1 MCENVFDDL
10 LDKTIKK
17 KNNEVIKKLMIQ
29 LRKIIND
36 IDSLNINDPDY
47 EKKLINLNNTF
58 DNTNLK
64 INKLKTYS
72 RIQNELSDD
81 NNENEDD
88 ELLINK
94 EEENLL
100 ERQFNQIKEQRINA
114 SRELRKL
121 DPLLHDRIVGSP
133 LAGGLNHKNIHGG
146 LKLIQKAGNIPE
158 LPLEQL
164 LTNINRKF
172 NHTT

>member
-1 MCENVFDDL
+1 
-10 LDKTIKK
+10 
-17 KNNEVIKKLMIQ
+17 MIQ

-36 IDSLNINDPDY
+36 INNLNINDPDY

-81 NNENEDD
+81 NNESKND
-88 ELLINK
+88 ELLIN
-94 EEENLL
+94 EEEKNLL
-100 ERQFNQIKEQRINA
+100 ERQVEQIKEQRINA
-114 SRELRKL
+114 SRELRRL
-121 DPLLHDRIVGSP
+121 DSRLHDRIVGSP
-133 LAGGLNHKNIHGG
+133 LSGGLNHKSIHGG
-146 LKLIQKAGNIPE
+146 IKLIQKAGNISE

-172 NHTT
+172 NHTI